1 LGGAHDRR
9 RLGNAHFTNRTAS
22 ARIDGSRAAATISS
36 NEKRRREDGLK
47 PAPFAYAK
55 ARSVA
60 HAIELLAN
68 DDARLLAGGQS
79 LIATLNMRL
88 SEPALLVDING
99 IGGLDRVTLK
109 NAHVE
114 IGALVRYAQ
123 AERSAEIARA
133 APLIALALP
142 HIGHPA
148 IRNRGTVGGSLAFAD
163 PAAELPA
170 CVIALDGE
178 IEIVGP
184 QGQLTVKADEFFKG
198 LFETALTPRDVL
210 TAIRV
215 PAAGA
220 DTRVGFAEFARR
232 HGDYAMVGL
241 AACARA
247 EGKRLGNLRL
257 VYFGVGATP
266 VRARRAEPAL
276 ADGDVEA
283 AVKALADD
291 LEPADDVQAS
301 GAVKTH
307 LAGVLLR
314 RVAQQ
319 LARAPS

>member
-1 LGGAHDRR
+1 
-9 RLGNAHFTNRTAS
+9 
-22 ARIDGSRAAATISS
+22 
-36 NEKRRREDGLK
+36 LK

-60 HAIELLAN
+60 HAIELLVD

-88 SEPALLVDING
+88 SHPALLVDING
-99 IGGLDRVTLK
+99 VGGLDRIAS
-109 NAHVE
+109 NNGHIE
-114 IGALVRYAQ
+114 IGALVRHAQ
-123 AERSAEIARA
+123 AERSPELARR
-133 APLIALALP
+133 APLIALAMP

-148 IRNRGTVGGSLAFAD
+148 IRNRGTIGGSVAFAD

-170 CVIALDGE
+170 CVLALGGEMTIA
-178 IEIVGP
+178 GP
-184 QGQLTVKADEFFKG
+184 QGSRIVRADDFFKG
-198 LFETALTPRDVL
+198 LFETALTARDVL
-210 TAIRV
+210 TAIRI

-247 EGKRLGNLRL
+247 DGQRLRDLRL
-257 VYFGVGATP
+257 AYFGVGSTP
-266 VRARRAEPAL
+266 VRAHHAEQALTDRDIDAAVHAL
-276 ADGDVEA
+276 AQ
-283 AVKALADD
+283 D
-291 LEPADDVQAS
+291 LNPPDDVQAS

-314 RVAQQ
+314 RVARQ
-319 LARAPS
+319 LDQAPS

>member
-1 LGGAHDRR
+1 M
-9 RLGNAHFTNRTAS
+9 
-22 ARIDGSRAAATISS
+22 
-36 NEKRRREDGLK
+36 GLK

-60 HAIELLAN
+60 HAIELLAT

-88 SEPALLVDING
+88 SQPALLVDING
-99 IGGLDRVTLK
+99 ISGLDRIALK
-109 NAHVE
+109 NGDVE
-114 IGALVRYAQ
+114 IGALVRHAQ
-123 AERSAEIARA
+123 AERSAEIAQA

-170 CVIALDGE
+170 CVVALGGE

-184 QGQLTVKADEFFKG
+184 NGQRTINAEKFFKG
-198 LFETALTPRDVL
+198 LFETALTPRDML

-215 PAAGA
+215 PAASVGS
-220 DTRVGFAEFARR
+220 RVGFAEFARR

-241 AACARA
+241 AACAQA
-247 EGKRLGNLRL
+247 DGKRLKDVRL
-257 VYFGVGATP
+257 AYFGLGATP
-266 VRARRAEPAL
+266 VRARKAETAL
-276 ADGDVEA
+276 ADGDVEGA
-283 AVKALADD
+283 GSELAYDFEPSNDMHASSEVKA
-291 LEPADDVQAS
+291 
-301 GAVKTH
+301 H

-314 RVAQQ
+314 RVARQ
-319 LARAPS
+319 LGRAPS

>member
-1 LGGAHDRR
+1 M
-9 RLGNAHFTNRTAS
+9 
-22 ARIDGSRAAATISS
+22 
-36 NEKRRREDGLK
+36 K

-60 HAIELLAN
+60 HAIELLGT

-99 IGGLDRVTLK
+99 IGGLDRITLK
-109 NAHVE
+109 NAHIE

-123 AERSAEIARA
+123 AQRSAEIARA
-133 APLIALALP
+133 APLIGLALP

-170 CVIALDGE
+170 CIVALDGE

-184 QGQLTVKADEFFKG
+184 QGQLTVKADDFFKG

-210 TAIRV
+210 TGVRL
-215 PAAGA
+215 PAARA

-247 EGKRLGNLRL
+247 DGERLSNLRL
-257 VYFGVGATP
+257 AYFGVGPTP
-266 VRARRAEPAL
+266 VRAHNAESAL

-283 AVKALADD
+283 AVSALADD
-291 LEPADDVQAS
+291 LDPPDDVQAS
-301 GAVKTH
+301 GALKTH
-307 LAGVLLR
+307 LAGALLR
-314 RVAQQ
+314 RVVGQ
-319 LARAPS
+319 LGRVPS